1 MARQIQFE
9 GQVEAT
15 PSAAT
20 ILIDGVQVFSG
31 QVGAGQPL
39 NADITLATVSVDKPA
54 NAQSTIS
61 VSVAVTSGIVRV
73 GSMTSDTGGANVWAA
88 NNSPLTSNDK
98 ATVGLIVDETGNFY
112 GAGVERSNILINGQ
126 PPEYPATPVGFD
138 PGPVNNPDWNGWR
151 FEVSAGETLTCTVT
165 IPPQAIYYFNQ

>member
-1 MARQIQFE
+1 MARQIQFQ

-31 QVGAGQPL
+31 QVGAGLPL
-39 NADITLATVSVDKPA
+39 NADLTLATISVDNPA
-54 NAQSTIS
+54 NVQSTIS

-73 GSMTSDTGGANVWAA
+73 GSMVADCGNPNFGNI
-88 NNSPLTSNDK
+88 LTNDQK
-98 ATVGLIVDETGNFY
+98 ATIGLIIDETGNFY
-112 GAGVERSNILINGQ
+112 GSGVERTNILINGQ
-126 PPEYPATPVGFD
+126 APEYPATPVGFD
-138 PGPVNNPDWNGWR
+138 PGPVNSPDWNGWR

-165 IPPQAIYYFNQ
+165 IPPQAVYYFDNL